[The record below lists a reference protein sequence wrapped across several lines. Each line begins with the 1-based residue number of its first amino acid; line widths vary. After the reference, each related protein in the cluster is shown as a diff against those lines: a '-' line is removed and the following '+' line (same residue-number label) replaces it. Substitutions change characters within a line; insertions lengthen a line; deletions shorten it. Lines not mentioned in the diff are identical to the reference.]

1 MSTKAE
7 VPNLRRRL
15 AFLEANRCR
24 FPGRLRTILPE
35 PVILKRLATALRVL
49 IDFGLLCIC
58 CRPFNPEKGREKYS
72 KDMIESSHFTQHFQF
87 FVVESALGNS

>member
-1 MSTKAE
+1 LSTKAE

-15 AFLEANRCR
+15 AFLLANRCR

-58 CRPFNPEKGREKYS
+58 YRPFSPLKGREKYS
-72 KDMIESSHFTQHFQF
+72 NGIIESSHFTQHFQF
-87 FVVESALGNS
+87 FVMESALGSS

>member
-15 AFLEANRCR
+15 AFLLANRCR

-58 CRPFNPEKGREKYS
+58 YHPFPPRKGRENYS
-72 KDMIESSHFTQHFQF
+72 NDIIESSHFPLYYQF
-87 FVVESALGNS
+87 FVVESAL